1 MFGMFGGGGGGQKVL
16 GQLDLVP
23 KRVGR
28 VLSSASEVNKKKKRE
43 KWVVSVVCL
52 RSEFR
57 KKGGSVL
64 FEGEYVCMCVCMT
77 HVCVCV

>member
-1 MFGMFGGGGGGQKVL
+1 MVYPNNPLFKGFKKKMEIGWGAER
-16 GQLDLVP
+16 DAHT
-23 KRVGR
+23 
-28 VLSSASEVNKKKKRE
+28 SALQEIKKKKRE

-64 FEGEYVCMCVCMT
+64 FDGEYVCMCVCMT